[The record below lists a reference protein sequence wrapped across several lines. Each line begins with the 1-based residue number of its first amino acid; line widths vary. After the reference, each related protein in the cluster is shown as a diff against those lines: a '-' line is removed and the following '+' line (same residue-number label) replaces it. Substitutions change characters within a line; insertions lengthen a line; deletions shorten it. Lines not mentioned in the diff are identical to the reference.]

1 MEVKAADE
9 EEVVEEERPAGEADE
24 DDAAAKNPIGD
35 PSMLIGVN
43 GIEAKLSL
51 EFSDM

>member
-1 MEVKAADE
+1 MGVEDEVADESPEVKAAW
-9 EEVVEEERPAGEADE
+9 
-24 DDAAAKNPIGD
+24 NPIGD
-35 PSMLIGVN
+35 PNMEMGVN